1 MSDIIYKR
9 LNYIIGLLPIGALFG
24 LMAFVAGVEIKDLDL
39 WLHLGV
45 GKYITLSGIIPQT
58 DIFNIATTGKFWNN
72 HEWLFQVLVYNIFQT
87 WGMEG
92 VSMMQIVVVT
102 VTMLILLFIGY
113 SRERQ
118 LMTTVALMFVYF
130 VYQSRFT
137 IRPDLF
143 SLLFFTVYI
152 YIMSLHID
160 KRWSLLVLVLVQILW
175 SNFHGFFFFG
185 PLFVFIGLFSEWLKR
200 HVPLPYQWNES
211 GRLNDVEYS
220 RLKKA
225 LVFVTL
231 ACLVNPQFVHGA
243 LYPIT
248 VFFSISG
255 EDKIFFKYIQELRPP
270 VEWSSLAGGGQ
281 YAYYKL
287 MIIVSALTFFLNR
300 RRIDISA
307 LFIWIIFLIFSLKAI
322 RNISFFA
329 FAAYL
334 VIITNCYYLSAKDVI
349 PIRFKSKK
357 FIYLTGIFVKLL
369 LLCFIFENC
378 RLMATRGYYDFDRYE
393 RKSEFGGI
401 AQRAYPNKAAD
412 FIIESGIKANIFN
425 DFNSGAYLI
434 GRTYPNIKV
443 FMDGRTELYGGAFFK
458 KYVEIWEKG
467 NSAVFEEM
475 VNKYNLTGAFL
486 NSSREEIPRDLLR
499 YLDKSGDWVPVYFN
513 YDGIFF
519 LKNVPEHKEIIDRF
533 AVDFKNWV
541 PPKTDLLRLG
551 AVNVDPYQ
559 NNFRAFTLESMD
571 YDDAA
576 LNEAKEALRI
586 KPNYADPL
594 QLVGKVFTK
603 RKQYHYA
610 FEAFRHAALFDP
622 HNKKNRYNL
631 ALAYLD
637 MAEYEGAIN
646 QYITLRQMWPG
657 DPKAVFFLAKAYAFN
672 RQYEESL
679 KAFKDAVAM
688 SPESIGDTLV
698 IADIVFEDRK
708 FETALEMY
716 QTSLAKNDG
725 MAKVH
730 YKVGLCYR
738 SLNKMEQAKIHLTKA
753 VELEPENTEYKDT
766 LKSLN

>member
-9 LNYIIGLLPIGALFG
+9 LNYCIGLLPIGALFG
-24 LMAFVAGVEIKDLDL
+24 LMAFVASVEIKDLDL

-45 GKYITLSGIIPQT
+45 GKYITLSGTVPQT

-72 HEWLFQVLVYNIFQT
+72 HEWLFQVLVYNIFQN

-92 VSMMQIVVVT
+92 LSKMQVVVVT
-102 VTMLILLFIGY
+102 VTMLILLIIGY

-118 LMTTVALMFVYF
+118 FLTTIALMFVYF

-137 IRPDLF
+137 IRPDLY
-143 SLLFFTVYI
+143 SLLFFTIYI
-152 YIMSLHID
+152 YIMAIHID
-160 KRWSLLVLVLVQILW
+160 KRWSLVVLVLVQILW

-185 PLFVFIGLFSEWLKR
+185 PLFIFIGLFSEWLKR
-200 HVPLPYQWNES
+200 HVPLPFQWNET

-220 RLKKA
+220 RLKIA

-231 ACLVNPQFVHGA
+231 ACLANPQFVQGA
-243 LYPIT
+243 LYPIS

-255 EDKIFFKYIQELRPP
+255 EDKIFFDYIQELKPP
-270 VEWSSLAGGGQ
+270 VSWATLAGGGQ
-281 YAYYKL
+281 YSYYKL
-287 MIIVSALTFFLNR
+287 LIIISALTFFLNR

-307 LFIWIIFLIFSLKAI
+307 LFLWIIFLIFSLKAM

-334 VIITNCYYLSAKDVI
+334 VIITNCYYLSANDVI

-357 FIYLTGIFVKLL
+357 FVYITGIFIKVLL
-369 LLCFIFENC
+369 LFFIFENC
-378 RLMATRGYYDFDRYE
+378 RQIAVQGYYDFDKYE

-401 AQRAYPNKAAD
+401 SQRAYPTKAAD
-412 FIIESGIKANIFN
+412 FLVEAGIKANIFN

-443 FMDGRTELYGGAFFK
+443 FMDGRTELYGGSFFR

-467 NSAVFEEM
+467 NNRVFEEM
-475 VNKYNLTGAFL
+475 AEKYNLTGVFL
-486 NSSREEIPRDLLR
+486 NSSREEIPKDILR
-499 YLDKSGDWVPVYFN
+499 YLDKSDNWTPVYFN

-519 LKNVPEHKEIIDRF
+519 LKNIPEHKETIERYAIDF
-533 AVDFKNWV
+533 NHWI
-541 PPKTDLLRLG
+541 PPKSDLIRLG
-551 AVNVDPYQ
+551 ATIVDPYQ

-571 YDDAA
+571 YDEAA
-576 LNEAKEALRI
+576 LNEAREALRI

-594 QLVGKVFTK
+594 QLVGKIFTK

-610 FEAFRHAALFDP
+610 FEAFRHAALSDP
-622 HNKKNRYNL
+622 YNKKNRYNL

-646 QYITLRQMWPG
+646 QYATLRQMWPG
-657 DPKAVFFLAKAYAFN
+657 DPKAVFFLAKSYAFN
-672 RQYEESL
+672 RQYEEAL
-679 KAFKDAVAM
+679 KAFKEAVAM
-688 SPESIGDTLV
+688 SPESVGDALV
-698 IADIVFEDRK
+698 IADIIFEDRK

-716 QTSLAKNDG
+716 QAALIRNDKQ
-725 MAKVH
+725 ARVH
-730 YKVGLCYR
+730 YKVGLCFR
-738 SLNKMEQAKIHLTKA
+738 NLNKLEQARSHLTKA
-753 VELEPENTEYKDT
+753 VEYEPENAEYKST
-766 LKSLN
+766 LENLN

>member
-9 LNYIIGLLPIGALFG
+9 LNYCIGLLPIGALFG

-45 GKYITLSGIIPQT
+45 GKYITLSGTVPQT

-72 HEWLFQVLVYNIFQT
+72 HEWLFQVLVYNIFQD

-92 VSMMQIVVVT
+92 LSRMQIVVVT

-118 LMTTVALMFVYF
+118 FLTTIALLLVYF

-143 SLLFFTVYI
+143 SLLFFTIYI
-152 YIMSLHID
+152 YIMSIHID
-160 KRWSLLVLVLVQILW
+160 KRWSLPVLVFIQILW

-200 HVPLPYQWNES
+200 HVPMPYQWNEI
-211 GRLNDVEYS
+211 GRLNDDEYS
-220 RLKKA
+220 RMKKA
-225 LVFVTL
+225 LIFVAL
-231 ACLVNPQFVHGA
+231 ACLVNPQFVQGA
-243 LYPIT
+243 LYPIS

-255 EDKIFFKYIQELRPP
+255 EDKIFFDYIQELKPP
-270 VEWSSLAGGGQ
+270 IDLATLAGGGQ

-307 LFIWIIFLIFSLKAI
+307 LFLWVIFLFFSLKAL

-329 FAAYL
+329 FTAYL
-334 VIITNCYYLSAKDVI
+334 VIITNCYYLSANDVI
-349 PIRFKSKK
+349 PLRFKSKK
-357 FIYLTGIFVKLL
+357 FLYMTSIFFKVLL
-369 LLCFIFENC
+369 LMFIFENC
-378 RLMATRGYYDFDRYE
+378 RQMASLGYYDFDKFE

-401 AQRAYPNKAAD
+401 AQRSFPVKAAD
-412 FIIESGIKANIFN
+412 FIIETGIKANIFN

-467 NSAVFEEM
+467 NNVIFEEM
-475 VNKYNLTGAFL
+475 VKNYNLTGVFL
-486 NSSREEIPRDLLR
+486 NSTREEIPKDLLR
-499 YLDKSGDWVPVYFN
+499 YLDKSEDWTPVYFN
-513 YDGIFF
+513 YDGVFF
-519 LKNVPEHKEIIDRF
+519 LKNIPEHKETIDRF
-533 AVDFKNWV
+533 AIDFNQWV
-541 PPKTDLLRLG
+541 PPKSDLLRLG
-551 AVNVDPYQ
+551 ATAVDPYQ
-559 NNFRAFTLESMD
+559 NNFRGFTLESMD
-571 YDDAA
+571 YDEAA
-576 LNEAKEALRI
+576 LNEAREALRV

-594 QLVGKVFTK
+594 QLVGKIFTK

-622 HNKKNRYNL
+622 LNKKNRYNL

-646 QYITLRQMWPG
+646 QYATLRQMWPG
-657 DPKAVFFLAKAYAFN
+657 DPKAVFFLAKSYAFN

-679 KAFKDAVAM
+679 KAFKEAVAM
-688 SPESIGDTLV
+688 SPESVGDALV
-698 IADIVFEDRK
+698 IADIIFDDK
-708 FETALEMY
+708 KYETALEMY
-716 QTSLAKNDG
+716 QAALIRNDKQ
-725 MAKVH
+725 AKVH

-738 SLNKMEQAKIHLTKA
+738 NLNKLEQARSHLSKA
-753 VELEPENTEYKDT
+753 AEYEPQNTEYKTT
-766 LKSLN
+766 LESLN